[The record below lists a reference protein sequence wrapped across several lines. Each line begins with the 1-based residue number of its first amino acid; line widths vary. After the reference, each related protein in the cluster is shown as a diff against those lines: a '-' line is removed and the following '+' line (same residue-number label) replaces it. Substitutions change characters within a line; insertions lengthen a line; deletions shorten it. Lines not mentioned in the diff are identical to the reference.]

1 MLQSMRE
8 NTKIIL
14 WIVIAAFIGLI
25 FAVWGA
31 DLSQTGGGGGKGVMS
46 LGNVN
51 GRDLSA
57 EAFDRAFTEEMNLY
71 RGDTDVPVLPA
82 IAELLRERAW
92 NRLVQSTIVD
102 QELAKA
108 DIVISDEEIVHSI
121 RTNPPDFLRQNE
133 AFLTEGRFDY
143 QKYRQ
148 AIDDP
153 TVDWRW
159 LENYYRSQL
168 PYDHLRQ
175 RVAASA
181 KVTEGE
187 LRDLYVQSSETVDFS
202 YVAFLPA
209 EFEDTELD
217 ATEAEGRAW
226 HDSHEDDYRV
236 PPRAALDYVRLV
248 VEPSE
253 EDYGY
258 LRTRMGEIVQRISE
272 GTPFEDLARYYSEG
286 PTAAQGGEIGIFK
299 RGQMTEKLDEIAF
312 NLDEGE
318 VSDVIE
324 EGNSFQIIQVAEKS
338 GSGPDLSLRI
348 RQIVLTVEAGG
359 ETVEATRVAAEE
371 LQAEA
376 EESGLREAA
385 KAKSIAC
392 QTTIRFE
399 EGSYVPGLG
408 EFRAANLFAFAG
420 EIGDASVPIYQNDS
434 YYILGIALRDSAQV
448 ERYEEVAGR
457 VKRDVIRQKRLDLAK
472 AATERFTDAA
482 PGPSLEDLARRAGR
496 NVEKVDLVSRIGSV
510 PGIGRDSKLVLA
522 AFASPEGE
530 AAGPYHTDFGSFYV
544 RREKVTPIDEERY
557 LQEKALL
564 LRSLLTQ
571 RQDYIF
577 NKWLEK
583 RVEEAEIEDLRPEIP
598 ALQQG

>member
-8 NTKIIL
+8 SMKIVL
-14 WIVIAAFIGLI
+14 WIVIAAFVGLI

-31 DLSQTGGGGGKGVMS
+31 DITGSGGGGGKGVMT
-46 LGNVN
+46 LGKVN

-57 EAFDRAFTEEMNLY
+57 EAFDRAYTEEMNIY
-71 RGDTDVPVLPA
+71 RGNTDLPVLPA
-82 IAELLRERAW
+82 IAELLREKAW
-92 NRLVQSTIVD
+92 NRMIQAMIID

-108 DIVISDEEIVHSI
+108 HIVISNEEIVHSI

-153 TVDWRW
+153 SVDWRW

-181 KVTEGE
+181 RVTEGE

-202 YVAFLPA
+202 YIAFLPS
-209 EFEDTELD
+209 EFEDTKLEV
-217 ATEAEGRAW
+217 TEEEGRAW
-226 HDSHEDDYRV
+226 HDSHQNDYRV
-236 PPRAALDYVRLV
+236 PPRAALDYVQLV

-253 EDYGY
+253 ADREY
-258 LRTRMGEIVQRISE
+258 LRSRMQEIVERISE

-286 PTAAQGGEIGIFK
+286 PTADQGGEIGIFK

-312 NLDEGE
+312 LLDEGE

-324 EGNSFQIIQVAEKS
+324 DENTFQIIQVAEKS
-338 GSGPDLSLRI
+338 GSGADLSLRI
-348 RQIVLTVEAGG
+348 RQIVLSVETGG
-359 ETVEATRVAAEE
+359 ETMEAMRIAAEE

-376 EESGLREAA
+376 EASGLREAA
-385 KAKSIAC
+385 KAKSVDC

-408 EFRAANLFAFAG
+408 DFRAANLFAFAG

-448 ERYEEVAGR
+448 ERYEEIAGR
-457 VKRDVIRQKRLDLAK
+457 VKRDVIRQKKLDLAK
-472 AATERFTDAA
+472 AGAERFAGAT
-482 PGPSLEDLARRAGR
+482 PGSDLEGLARRSGR
-496 NVEKVDLVSRIGSV
+496 SVEKVEMISRIGSV
-510 PGIGRDSKLVLA
+510 PGIGHDSKLVLA
-522 AFASPEGE
+522 AFASPDGE
-530 AAGPYHTDFGSFYV
+530 TAGPFHTDFGSFYV
-544 RREKVTPIDEERY
+544 HREKVTPIDEERY

-564 LRSLLTQ
+564 LRSLLSQ
-571 RQDYIF
+571 RQDYMF

-583 RVEEAEIEDLRPEIP
+583 QVEQAEIVDDRPEI
-598 ALQQG
+598 AEMQKG